1 MVASYRKVI
10 VVEPRYS
17 DEFEAAMR
25 QFYEVIESTGGGGKD
40 GDGSVNGALFIA
52 VCRGKVRSGHYPYFF
67 RYILLKSLTCLN
79 GGHGNDPFIG

>member
-52 VCRGKVRSGHYPYFF
+52 VCRGKVRSGRYPYIFF
-67 RYILLKSLTCLN
+67 SL
-79 GGHGNDPFIG
+79 HSVKVIDMPERRSWE

>member
-1 MVASYRKVI
+1 MVASNRKVI

-40 GDGSVNGALFIA
+40 EDGSVNGALFIA

-67 RYILLKSLTCLN
+67 GFC
-79 GGHGNDPFIG
+79 

>member
-1 MVASYRKVI
+1 MQLASYRKVI

-67 RYILLKSLTCLN
+67 RYILLKVI
-79 GGHGNDPFIG
+79 DMPEWRA